1 MTQNSLIYDLVLME
15 SDRVQAYRYKS
26 MDLYYKDPL
35 GEMVPI
41 GEAYGAEV
49 ESLVESIFK
58 KRKMRYFVTF
68 TEAIDLQDEL
78 KPSSHK
84 LMRFFCRHMSYGNIV
99 KNYGIRD
106 IQIATSM
113 NTNFV
118 SKAIV
123 ELCKNDVIRFQVNKG
138 RRTYM
143 INPIF
148 FYKGTMKR
156 LFKCVRKYNEFPK
169 RGDNLKE
176 ISTLKDT
183 IF

>member
-1 MTQNSLIYDLVLME
+1 MENSLIYDLVLME
-15 SDRVQAYRYKS
+15 ADRVQSYRYKEL
-26 MDLYYKDPL
+26 DLYYKDPY
-35 GEMVPI
+35 GEMIRI
-41 GEAYGAEV
+41 GEAYDESV
-49 ESLVESIFK
+49 ERLVEAVFK

-68 TEAIDLQDEL
+68 TEAIDLQDNL

-84 LMRFFCRHMSYGNIV
+84 LIRFFCRHMTYGNV
-99 KNYGIRD
+99 LKNYGIRD

-123 ELCKNDVIRFQVNKG
+123 ELCNNDVIRFTVSKG

-143 INPIF
+143 VNPIF

-156 LFKCVRKYNEFPK
+156 LFKCVRAFNEMPK
-169 RGDNLKE
+169 RGEGLKE
-176 ISTLKDT
+176 VSTLKDT

>member
-1 MTQNSLIYDLVLME
+1 MVENRLIYDLLLME
-15 SDRVQAYRYKS
+15 ADRVQAYRYKS
-26 MDLYYKDPL
+26 MDLYYKDPM
-35 GEMVPI
+35 GNIVPI
-41 GEAYGAEV
+41 GEAYNADV
-49 ESLVESIFK
+49 EKLVENIFK

-68 TEAIDLQDEL
+68 TEAIDLQDDL

-84 LMRFFCRHMSYGNIV
+84 LMRFFCRHMNYGNIL

-118 SKAIV
+118 SKGIV
-123 ELCKNDVIRFQVNKG
+123 ELCKHDVIRFKVEKG

-143 INPIF
+143 VNPIF

-156 LFKCVRKYNEFPK
+156 IFKCIRSYNEYPK
-169 RGDNLKE
+169 RNDHAVKPKE
-176 ISTLKDT
+176 VKDT